1 MTPEHPF
8 HCTAGAFA
16 TICGLDDFN
25 GFSSQYMEAPSTS
38 RRRSFWRWARQR
50 WWGALSHDG
59 AVSERRE
66 MDTVLEA
73 DAYRRALR
81 SIRLVQ
87 AQLPEIVNLLRPL
100 WRPEEAVP
108 AAFATADEVLA
119 RGRPVR
125 RIVKK
130 STVRRVGYFASRKNA
145 GDGALAWESELEK
158 HALWLL
164 EVDPYVSRFIT
175 QPLKVGYSLGGKPR
189 EHTPDLWFWRKGVP
203 YLVEIKPSWRV
214 KRPWMGIRTEL
225 MKELF
230 AEYGIRYRLWRDD
243 EIRSEPRLSNARNL
257 LRYRDQE
264 LLAADKLKVR
274 AALEAQTSMTI
285 GELARLVSHEV
296 VLGLLAR
303 GRLLMDMHE
312 PLSKRS
318 CVWLKPRQGND

>member
-1 MTPEHPF
+1 
-8 HCTAGAFA
+8 
-16 TICGLDDFN
+16 
-25 GFSSQYMEAPSTS
+25 
-38 RRRSFWRWARQR
+38 
-50 WWGALSHDG
+50 
-59 AVSERRE
+59 

-73 DAYRRALR
+73 DAYQRALR
-81 SIRLVQ
+81 SIRLVE

-100 WRPEEAVP
+100 WRPKEAVP
-108 AAFATADEVLA
+108 AAFATLDEVLTQ
-119 RGRPVR
+119 GRPVR
-125 RIVKK
+125 RVVKK
-130 STVRRVGYFASRKNA
+130 STVRRVGYFASRKNV

-175 QPLKVGYSLGGKPR
+175 QPLKVGYSIGGKPR

-214 KRPWMGIRTEL
+214 KRPWMGIRTQL

-243 EIRSEPRLSNARNL
+243 EIRSEPRLSNARQL
-257 LRYRDQE
+257 LRYRDQD
-264 LLAADKLKVR
+264 LLADDKLKVR

-285 GELARLVSHEV
+285 GELARLVRHEV

-318 CVWLKPRQGND
+318 CVWLKPRQDND